1 MRVYNTLGRKI
12 EEFTPI
18 NDKEVKIYC
27 CGPTVYDFPHIGNL
41 RAFIFYDI
49 IRRTLLY
56 NGFRVKQI
64 MNITDVDDKTIKNSK
79 LRGMELSEYTKIYTD
94 AFFEDLKKL
103 NISEFEGYPRATQS
117 IGAMET
123 MITGLL
129 SKGYAYKSNDGI
141 YYSVSK
147 FKDYG
152 KLSGMSLKETKSR
165 IQNDEYDKDS
175 AADFALW
182 KTWTPDDGDVYW
194 ENDLPKGR
202 PGWSIECSAMVFKN
216 LGESIDIHAG
226 GIDLIFPHHENEI
239 AQSEAFTGKRFV
251 KYWLHSEHLLV
262 NGKKMSKSLH
272 NFYTLRDLEKLGFDV
287 IAFRLL
293 VLDSHYRSK
302 INFTL
307 DILKKYEKT
316 LDDIDITL
324 KSYEKLPKGN
334 KKGHEEV
341 ISEILNEFKKSI
353 NNDFDT
359 HEAIKNFF
367 MLIELLNEDIKSGS
381 TDNES
386 SEAAM
391 LAVQKMD
398 SILGVIDRYSVPD
411 EVIKLAEERSKLRD
425 SNDWVGADLIR
436 NKIKEKGFK
445 VIDLFGSNYTIIKNR
460 QHGN

>member
-425 SNDWVGADLIR
+425 SNDWAGADLIR